1 MIIPSE
7 TKVEDLSSFS
17 VLGNYAPKN
26 IPQLQWFNQK
36 IIYQHLAVAILIL
49 V

>member
-17 VLGNYAPKN
+17 VLENYAPKN
-26 IPQLQWFNQK
+26 IPQLQ
-36 IIYQHLAVAILIL
+36 HLAVAIIIL